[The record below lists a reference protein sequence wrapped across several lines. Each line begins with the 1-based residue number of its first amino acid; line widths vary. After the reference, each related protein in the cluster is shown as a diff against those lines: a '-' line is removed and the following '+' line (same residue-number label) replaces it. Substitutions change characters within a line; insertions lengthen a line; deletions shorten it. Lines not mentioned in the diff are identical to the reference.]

1 MVAVSGQLAIS
12 SPSCLGGSRNGNIFQ
27 LGFRLLKLNSDIT
40 LFAMAET
47 LHTPHITSLFS
58 YVSKLTLR
66 NKEISLRSSH
76 MIANSSMLKS
86 TRLAGMKAGRWW
98 PW

>member
-27 LGFRLLKLNSDIT
+27 PGFRLLKLNSDIT
-40 LFAMAET
+40 LFAMAKT
-47 LHTPHITSLFS
+47 LHTQHITSLFS

-66 NKEISLRSSH
+66 NNEISLRSSH
-76 MIANSSMLKS
+76 MIANSSMLKR

>member
-12 SPSCLGGSRNGNIFQ
+12 SPCCLGGSPNGNIFQ
-27 LGFRLLKLNSDIT
+27 PGFRLLKLNSDIT
-40 LFAMAET
+40 LFAMAKT
-47 LHTPHITSLFS
+47 HTPHITSLFS

-76 MIANSSMLKS
+76 MIANSSMLKR